1 MTPYY
6 IIEICPFEPRATI
19 CGMAGESVANDPD
32 IADCRASG
40 DCEPAC
46 AYVRDSLGVQ
56 FRIVARNATGAY
68 ENRLATDS
76 ELEATARAI
85 YHESESDFT
94 DSDTCKLYLI
104 WEAAHSCE
112 DESE

>member
-1 MTPYY
+1 MILHC

-46 AYVRDSLGVQ
+46 AHVRDSLGVQ
-56 FRIVARNATGAY
+56 FRIVARNDAGAY

-76 ELEATARAI
+76 ELEATVRAI
-85 YHESESDFT
+85 YSDSNANFS

-104 WEAAHSCE
+104 WEAAHTCE